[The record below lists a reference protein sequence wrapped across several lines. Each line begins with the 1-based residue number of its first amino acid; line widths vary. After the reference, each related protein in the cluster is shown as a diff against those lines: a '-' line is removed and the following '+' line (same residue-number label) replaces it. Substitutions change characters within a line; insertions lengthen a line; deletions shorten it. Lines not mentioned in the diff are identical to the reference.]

1 MADIA
6 IKKAAVMTAL
16 GNLKEYPLTGGK
28 AVLTAVTE
36 YIKEFPSKDKKID
49 ALNEFIHIIRTNLVD
64 KVSAATIKRKSEI
77 KSSLNNLI
85 VLLEEERGEINRQN
99 IKDPI
104 IISTSIALAEYAHL
118 LEEANNYKGDDYTK
132 LLNDLEEGLSS
143 GNANSVGHLLDK
155 LHMLTRPIMQKN
167 IATRQAASE
176 ILRQYSKLPMEL
188 KKWVVYFHKINA
200 AQDTAN
206 KEEWKDMQM
215 EAQREADDEFA
226 EKMKIVDMGL
236 MKGASPN
243 LSEHLRK
250 ALEKGKG
257 SGQQGDTYY
266 SGGRRRKTR
275 RHKRKKRRKTRKY
288 RKKKKTRRRPKKR
301 HRRTKRR

>member
-64 KVSAATIKRKSEI
+64 KVSAATIIRKSEI

-104 IISTSIALAEYAHL
+104 IISTSIALAEYAQL
-118 LEEANNYKGDDYTK
+118 LEEADNYKGGNYTK

-143 GNANSVGHLLDK
+143 SNANSVKHLLDK
-155 LHMLTRPIMQKN
+155 LRMLTRPIMQKN
-167 IATRQAASE
+167 IATQQAASE

-200 AQDTAN
+200 AQHEAEE
-206 KEEWKDMQM
+206 KEWKDIQT

-236 MKGASPN
+236 MRGASPN

-257 SGQQGDTYY
+257 SGQQGDTYWT
-266 SGGRRRKTR
+266 GGRRKTR